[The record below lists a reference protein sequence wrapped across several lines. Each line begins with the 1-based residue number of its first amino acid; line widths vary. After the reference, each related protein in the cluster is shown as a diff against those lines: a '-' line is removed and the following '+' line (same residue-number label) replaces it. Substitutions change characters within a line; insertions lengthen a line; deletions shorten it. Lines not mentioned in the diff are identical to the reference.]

1 MDEVV
6 VTALPHPITTFLL
19 GFMILAMGVLYY
31 EFRKVHTDLN
41 KINQMYLKMNND
53 IEHISKRFDE
63 KVEEVSKKVDSRVDK
78 AILIFKQKQNK

>member
-1 MDEVV
+1 MDEVI

-19 GFMILAMGVLYY
+19 GFMILAMVVLYM
-31 EFRKVHTDLN
+31 EFRKVHNDFKEIYKRNLELTDQI
-41 KINQMYLKMNND
+41 KSVSEK
-53 IEHISKRFDE
+53 FDE

>member
-19 GFMILAMGVLYY
+19 GFKILAMGVLYV
-31 EFRKVHTDLN
+31 EFRKVHNDLKEIHKRN
-41 KINQMYLKMNND
+41 SELND
-53 IEHISKRFDE
+53 QIKSISERFDG
-63 KVEEVSKKVDSRVDK
+63 KLEEVSKKVDSRVDK

>member
-1 MDEVV
+1 MDEVI

-19 GFMILAMGVLYY
+19 GFMILAMVVLYM
-31 EFRKVHTDLN
+31 EFRKVHSDFKEIYKRNLELTDQI
-41 KINQMYLKMNND
+41 KSVSEK
-53 IEHISKRFDE
+53 FDE

>member
-1 MDEVV
+1 MDEVI

-19 GFMILAMGVLYY
+19 GFMILAMVVLYM
-31 EFRKVHTDLN
+31 EFRKVHNDFKEIHKRNLELTDQI
-41 KINQMYLKMNND
+41 KSVSDK
-53 IEHISKRFDE
+53 FDE